1 MMDFFHYVISAEQA
15 TERRN
20 KIIEHFK
27 RWGIEPNFFQ
37 AIMGNQLSEN
47 QLKQLTQDEGLL
59 TKGEIGCAL
68 SHLGTYRRLL
78 DTEEKCAFI
87 FEDDTCLTEEF
98 IAVQPKIY
106 HFMAEQTMPSV
117 LLLYPIRGHK
127 KKLLTIGRDISI
139 MRCLAGSGAYAYV
152 LNRQAAINLLR
163 AQTPVKIEMDAWG
176 IYQRMGF
183 VDLYCLN
190 KPVIL
195 LDKVLNDDSIID
207 KISDR
212 RAIDRNNASFL
223 KKRIVK
229 SWYDHITKKEKMKFY
244 KRRISRH
251 IKELYY
257 DDNEK

>member
-1 MMDFFHYVISAEQA
+1 MKKFTHYVISAKDVLS
-15 TERRN
+15 RRN
-20 KIIEHFK
+20 AIKEQFS
-27 RWGIEPNFFQ
+27 RWRLVPNFFD
-37 AIMGNQLSEN
+37 AIMGYEISKEQLEEYSEADN
-47 QLKQLTQDEGLL
+47 LL
-59 TKGEIGCAL
+59 TLGEIGCAL

-229 SWYDHITKKEKMKFY
+229 SWYDHFTIKEKMKFY

-257 DDNEK
+257 DDSEK

>member
-78 DTEEKCAFI
+78 ETEEKCAFI

-195 LDKVLNDDSIID
+195 LDKVLNDNSIID

-229 SWYDHITKKEKMKFY
+229 SWYDHFTIQEKMKFY

-257 DDNEK
+257 DDSEK

>member
-27 RWGIEPNFFQ
+27 QWGIEPNFFQ

-78 DTEEKCAFI
+78 ETEEKCAFI

-195 LDKVLNDDSIID
+195 LDKVLNDNSIID

-229 SWYDHITKKEKMKFY
+229 SWYDHFTIQEKMKFY

-257 DDNEK
+257 DDSEK

>member
-20 KIIEHFK
+20 KIIEYFK
-27 RWGIEPNFFQ
+27 QRGIVPNFFQ
-37 AIMGNQLSEN
+37 AIMGNQLSEE
-47 QLKQLTQDEGLL
+47 QLKQLTDDDGLL

-78 DTEEKCAFI
+78 ETEEKCAFI
-87 FEDDTCLTEEF
+87 FEDDTCLTKEF

-106 HFMAEQTMPSV
+106 QFMAEQTIPSV

-139 MRCLAGSGAYAYV
+139 MRCLTGSGAYAYV

-183 VDLYCLN
+183 VDLYCLD

-212 RAIDRNNASFL
+212 RAVDRSNVSFL

-229 SWYDHITKKEKMKFY
+229 SWFDHFTIQEKMKFY
-244 KRRISRH
+244 KRRIGRH

-257 DDNEK
+257 DNSEK

>member
-78 DTEEKCAFI
+78 ETEEKCAFI

-195 LDKVLNDDSIID
+195 LDKVLNDNSIID

-229 SWYDHITKKEKMKFY
+229 SWYDHFTIQEKMKFY